1 MTIMNK
7 VSRIFVFVGFV
18 LGIGLARMKTR
29 QLKKV
34 SEQKVNAAYDIS
46 DRT

>member
-1 MTIMNK
+1 MNK
-7 VSRIFVFVGFV
+7 VSRIFVFVRFV

-29 QLKKV
+29 QPKKV

>member
-7 VSRIFVFVGFV
+7 ISRIFVFVGFV

-29 QLKKV
+29 QLEKV
-34 SEQKVNAAYDIS
+34 SEQKANAAYDIS

>member
-18 LGIGLARMKTR
+18 LGIGLTRMKTR
-29 QLKKV
+29 QLEKV
-34 SEQKVNAAYDIS
+34 SEQKANTAYDIS